1 MTAMFAYYR
10 QRRAV
15 FLLAILI
22 CLVAVNVHAAA
33 HLGAGSVECEFCSNQ
48 YDSSDVIVATEVTG
62 LVLPVPPKPFERRI
76 QHARALLYLAAQ
88 QRGPPPSF
96 S

>member
-1 MTAMFAYYR
+1 MITKLR
-10 QRRAV
+10 QCRAA

-33 HLGAGSVECEFCSNQ
+33 HLGAGSVECEFCS
-48 YDSSDVIVATEVTG
+48 SSHDPLDVIVASDASS
-62 LVLPVPPKPFERRI
+62 LVLPPVLKPVEQRI
-76 QHARALLYLAAQ
+76 QQLRVAPFFSVQ
-88 QRGPPPSF
+88 QRGPPLSI